1 MRANENTAS
10 GHVTPVLTSDWLQV
24 KSYRAGGEDR
34 EDNVLTTCAFSSD
47 KQFVYAGT
55 VLGDVKMFNLSSGEE
70 TTYQVTSS
78 TVQYSTVQ
86 YST

>member
-1 MRANENTAS
+1 M
-10 GHVTPVLTSDWLQV
+10 

-70 TTYQVTSS
+70 TTYQVILASF
-78 TVQYSTVQ
+78 YSHRL
-86 YST
+86 

>member
-1 MRANENTAS
+1 M
-10 GHVTPVLTSDWLQV
+10 

-70 TTYQVTSS
+70 TTYQV
-78 TVQYSTVQ
+78 QYSTVQ
-86 YST
+86 YSTDHLPGDPCFLLIGFDSLLN

>member
-1 MRANENTAS
+1 M
-10 GHVTPVLTSDWLQV
+10 

-70 TTYQVTSS
+70 TTYQVTSLAWHS
-78 TVQYSTVQ
+78 CPLIGFDSLLN
-86 YST
+86 

>member
-1 MRANENTAS
+1 MRANEITAS
-10 GHVTPVLTSDWLQV
+10 GHVTQSSPLIGCQV

-78 TVQYSTVQ
+78 TV
-86 YST
+86 